1 MFVEWMNE
9 HVFHLHDCLVEHSKV
24 IWDAVRFFA
33 VWSCLVHCRMLSIPG
48 QCPLN
53 VTIISNYFD
62 SQKCLRKKKKKKC
75 LRNTPWL
82 SIQSPTENHCLNRNL
97 ALPWA
102 LCSPS
107 SLLIP
112 LLPGGQDMGVGVL
125 TLYVLPRHFLSLL
138 LKRSGFLELKFF
150 IFNNFRLL
158 KSYKD
163 STKNSHISFT
173 YIPQMLRNYTSTVQL
188 SKLGN

>member
-1 MFVEWMNE
+1 MNE

-53 VTIISNYFD
+53 VTIISNYCD
-62 SQKCLRKKKKKKC
+62 SQKCLW
-75 LRNTPWL
+75 NTPWL
-82 SIQSPTENHCLNRNL
+82 SIQSPTENHCLNGNL
-97 ALPWA
+97 AFPWA

-125 TLYVLPRHFLSLL
+125 TLYVLPRHFLCLL
-138 LKRSGFLELKFF
+138 LKHSGFLELKF

-158 KSYKD
+158 KSYKN

-173 YIPQMLRNYTSTVQL
+173 YIPQMLRNYTTTVQL

>member
-1 MFVEWMNE
+1 
-9 HVFHLHDCLVEHSKV
+9 
-24 IWDAVRFFA
+24 
-33 VWSCLVHCRMLSIPG
+33 
-48 QCPLN
+48 
-53 VTIISNYFD
+53 
-62 SQKCLRKKKKKKC
+62 
-75 LRNTPWL
+75 
-82 SIQSPTENHCLNRNL
+82 
-97 ALPWA
+97 
-102 LCSPS
+102 
-107 SLLIP
+107 
-112 LLPGGQDMGVGVL
+112 MGVGVL